1 MSDDMSSEAAP
12 SASALLSIATFV
24 FVAHASLS
32 EIETRNP
39 SLTTKP
45 ESTLN
50 ETLWLDAL
58 TFFNAIYYQLSMFQ
72 RSIVT

>member
-12 SASALLSIATFV
+12 SASAQLSIATPV
-24 FVAHASLS
+24 FVAHASVG

-39 SLTTKP
+39 SLTTRP
-45 ESTLN
+45 DSTLN

-58 TFFNAIYYQLSMFQ
+58 TFDI
-72 RSIVT
+72 I